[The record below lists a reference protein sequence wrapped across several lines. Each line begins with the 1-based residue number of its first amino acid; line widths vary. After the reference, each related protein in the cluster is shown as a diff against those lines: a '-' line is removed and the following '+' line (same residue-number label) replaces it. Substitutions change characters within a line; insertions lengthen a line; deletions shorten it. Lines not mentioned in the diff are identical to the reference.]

1 MNYYMYLCSIDNSEL
16 KIMKEDMRKLFFMAA
31 VALTA
36 MGANAQ
42 KVKYSISGVVAD
54 SVKEVVIVVNNNKN
68 STQTIAAANGR
79 FTATGETEKNDMLTV
94 GHDIAKGFN
103 SLKVFND
110 GEAIELNLVENT
122 IKGSAQNTALGNHIH
137 ANEPNNVR
145 MQTLAKEYH
154 SLRGKND
161 PESETR
167 MGEIMKEAMGIE
179 EQISKANLD
188 YIKSHKNDVTP
199 LAFLP
204 DMIYDLSFS
213 ELSDILTPDA
223 AYYNH
228 PMAARPKKMLE
239 GLRKRQPGVMFT
251 DLVMNDTEGKE
262 RKLSEWVGKGNYVLV
277 DFWASWC
284 GPCRAEMPNVV
295 AAYEKYHAKG
305 FDVVGV
311 SFDQKDDAWKKAIE
325 QIGMKW
331 HNISDLK
338 GWQCAASAAY
348 GISSIPS
355 NILVD
360 GEGKIVAAD
369 LRGEALQEKLAE
381 IYK

>member
-1 MNYYMYLCSIDNSEL
+1 
-16 KIMKEDMRKLFFMAA
+16 MRKTLIIAAMAF
-31 VALTA
+31 TA
-36 MGANAQ
+36 IGANAQ
-42 KVKYSISGVVAD
+42 KVKYEISGVVAD
-54 SVKEVVIVVNNNKN
+54 SVKEVVVIVNNNKN
-68 STQTIAAANGR
+68 STQTFAVTNGK
-79 FTATGETEKNDMLTV
+79 FTATGEADKNDILKV
-94 GHDIAKGFN
+94 GHNVFKGFN
-103 SLKVFND
+103 SLEAIND
-110 GEAIELNLVENT
+110 GEPIELNLVDNT
-122 IKGSAQNTALGNHIH
+122 IKGSAQNTALGNLVK
-137 ANEPNNVR
+137 ANAADEKR
-145 MQTLAKEYH
+145 MMVLAQEYREL
-154 SLRGKND
+154 SQKNTAEAD
-161 PESETR
+161 AR
-167 MGEIMKEAMGIE
+167 IKEIMTEADDI
-179 EQISKANLD
+179 QLKAMKSTWD
-188 YIKSHKNDVTP
+188 YIMAHKNDVTP
-199 LAFLP
+199 VALIQNVMYELTYDQLAEIINP
-204 DMIYDLSFS
+204 DV
-213 ELSDILTPDA
+213 
-223 AYYNH
+223 AYFNH
-228 PMAARPKKMLE
+228 PLMARPKKLME
-239 GLRKRQPGVMFT
+239 GLKKRSAGTMFT
-251 DLVMNDTEGKE
+251 DLTMNDTEGKE